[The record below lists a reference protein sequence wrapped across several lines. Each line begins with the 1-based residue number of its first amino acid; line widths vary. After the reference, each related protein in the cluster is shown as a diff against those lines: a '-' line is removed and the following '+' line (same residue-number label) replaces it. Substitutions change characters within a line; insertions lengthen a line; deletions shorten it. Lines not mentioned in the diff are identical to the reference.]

1 MLKTI
6 LALFLLLCSTFAA
19 LADTG
24 ASSEDATTAPKILAI
39 GDSLMS
45 WHTLT
50 GLSIPNV
57 VANELEEPTAN
68 RSIGGAR
75 LLFKIPFI
83 GDAGMQISNQ
93 IVDGD
98 WDWVIMNGGG
108 NDLWFGCG
116 CSACDKKMDKLITE
130 DGEAGEIPR
139 VIDELRE
146 GGSKILYF
154 GYLRSPGVDSL
165 IDECRE
171 EGDELENRISG
182 YAKGKKDVHFM
193 PLADMVPDGDLS
205 FHGLDRI
212 HPSVKASE
220 EIGKRV
226 AAFIRKHDKNR

>member
-1 MLKTI
+1 MKTI

-68 RSIGGAR
+68 RSIGCAR

-171 EGDELENRISG
+171 EGD
-182 YAKGKKDVHFM
+182 
-193 PLADMVPDGDLS
+193 
-205 FHGLDRI
+205 
-212 HPSVKASE
+212 
-220 EIGKRV
+220 
-226 AAFIRKHDKNR
+226 

>member
-1 MLKTI
+1 MVL
-6 LALFLLLCSTFAA
+6 LFSSLAA

-24 ASSEDATTAPKILAI
+24 ANSEDAVHAPRILAI
-39 GDSLMS
+39 GDSLMA

-57 VANELEEPTAN
+57 VADELEEPTMN

-75 LLFKIPFI
+75 LLFKVPFI

-93 IVDGD
+93 VVEGD
-98 WDWVIMNGGG
+98 WDWVVMNGGG

-116 CSACDKKMDKLITE
+116 CSACYKKMDKLISD
-130 DGEAGEIPR
+130 DGESGEIPR
-139 VIDELRE
+139 VIDDLRE
-146 GGSKILYF
+146 NGAKVLFF

-171 EGDELENRISG
+171 EGDELEKRVAG
-182 YAKGKKDVHFM
+182 YAKGKKGVYFM
-193 PLADMVPDGDLS
+193 SIADLVPDGDLTY
-205 FHGLDRI
+205 HALDRI

-226 AAFIRKHDKNR
+226 AALIRKHDKNR